1 MEEIFVDIKGYEGL
15 YQISNLGRIKS
26 LERQVIGKYNSIR
39 TLKEFIMKPNIIKKG
54 YLRINLHKNSKNKH
68 FLVHQLVAS
77 HFIPNPNNYH
87 CVNHKDEDKQNNC
100 VDNLEW
106 CDIEYN
112 NNYGTRNERLSVAFT
127 NNPKKSKPI
136 IQLDKECN
144 IINEYPS
151 INEADR
157 NGFSRSKIIDC
168 CRGKRKTHKGFI
180 WKYKNG

>member
-1 MEEIFVDIKGYEGL
+1 MEEIFIDIKGYEGL
-15 YQISNLGRIKS
+15 YQISNLGRVKS

-54 YLRINLHKNSKNKH
+54 YLRIHLCKNGKMKH
-68 FLVHQLVAS
+68 FLVHQLVAY

-127 NNPKKSKPI
+127 NNPKRSKPI
-136 IQLDKECN
+136 IQLDKEGN

-151 INEADR
+151 INEAER
-157 NGFSRSKIIDC
+157 NGFSHSKIIDC
-168 CRGKRKTHKGFI
+168 CKGKRKTHKGFI

>member
-15 YQISNLGRIKS
+15 YQISNLGRVKS

-54 YLRINLHKNSKNKH
+54 YLRIHLCKNGKMKH
-68 FLVHQLVAS
+68 FLIHQLVAS
-77 HFIPNPNNYH
+77 HFIPNPNNFK
-87 CVNHKDEDKQNNC
+87 CVNHKDECKTNNC
-100 VDNLEW
+100 VENLEW

-112 NNYGTRNERLSVAFT
+112 NNYGTRNERLSVSFT
-127 NNPKKSKPI
+127 NNPNKSKQI
-136 IQLDKECN
+136 IQLDKEYN

-151 INEADR
+151 INEAER
-157 NGFSRSKIIDC
+157 NGFSHSKIIDC